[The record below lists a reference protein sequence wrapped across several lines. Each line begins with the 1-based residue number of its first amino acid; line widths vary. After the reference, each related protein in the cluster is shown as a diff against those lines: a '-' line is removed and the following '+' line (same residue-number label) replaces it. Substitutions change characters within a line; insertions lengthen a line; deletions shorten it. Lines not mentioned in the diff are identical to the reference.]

1 MTKEVERADYI
12 GPVRRFQ
19 LFYLQELTDGA
30 QSTKA
35 MDISPEVISR
45 LCQNIF
51 VDSIT
56 VDHMRFA
63 LSGLRK
69 EILPSPK
76 SGPDNP
82 FTKRAFPCLNLL
94 SKCLIAA
101 RANSKLAHD
110 SVSLLVSACDGI
122 CAWIHQLIL
131 EMMLGHMSGNR
142 QSERLQ
148 TAYKQWSKILYY
160 AISLHPTIQKA
171 YLRSDEFLTL
181 CMYLWTSS
189 DPSAGAGRKHV
200 FFVNWDDPS
209 QDYILQLTLRIV
221 RDPFGR
227 ATLVRKSNNFTS
239 KAKNTAPAWAQVH
252 IPEGL
257 RRLVTSLIQRTMQM
271 RWAIET
277 PGRFV
282 TGMVEFAGDV
292 TKVLEGLCETEDEDL
307 SKHLADANYLTE
319 FSLLQHACIVA
330 LGKAPSSELLDIV
343 LDSIAILTRIVGRQV
358 TGASHSWAHVI
369 SGKIIPTLAHLAVC
383 VSPADAPKSLK
394 DAFVSVVQ
402 SMTAATLYPR
412 VLDLLLTTPS
422 VTDTRNISE
431 DLKRPQAA
439 SLWDP
444 LWNTI
449 QMRLRIWKE
458 VKNASSFGL
467 CDNPRVSISVSIP
480 STRLR
485 YVMLMCVSLSVPRSR
500 EREPRSAGN
509 ALQSCTVRGS
519 VSTKTGSAGTG
530 RSVGRVTSI
539 IEVSVLPLSIV
550 SAPAKAWN
558 LHVFQ

>member
-1 MTKEVERADYI
+1 MSKMTKEVERADYI
-12 GPVRRFQ
+12 GPVRRFR
-19 LFYLQELTDGA
+19 LFVLQELTNGA

-35 MDISPEVISR
+35 MEMAPEYIYR
-45 LCQNIF
+45 LCQNLS

-101 RANSKLAHD
+101 RSNSKLASD
-110 SVSLLVSACDGI
+110 SVSLLVSSCDGI

-282 TGMVEFAGDV
+282 KGMVEFAGDV
-292 TKVLEGLCETEDEDL
+292 TRVLEGLCEAEDEDL
-307 SKHLADANYLTE
+307 NKHLTDADYLTE
-319 FSLLQHACIVA
+319 FSLLQYACVVA
-330 LGKAPSSELLDIV
+330 LGKAPPTELLEII
-343 LDSIAILTRIVGRQV
+343 LNSIAILTRIVSRQV
-358 TGASHSWAHVI
+358 TGASHSWRHVT
-369 SGKIIPTLAHLAVC
+369 SGKIIPTLAHLAIC
-383 VSPADAPKSLK
+383 IYSNDTPRALR
-394 DAFVSVVQ
+394 DAFLDVAHTLT
-402 SMTAATLYPR
+402 TASLYPR
-412 VLDLLLTTPS
+412 VLDLLLSTPS
-422 VTDTRNISE
+422 LTDTRAISE
-431 DLKRPQAA
+431 DLKRPQVAT
-439 SLWDP
+439 LWDP
-444 LWNTI
+444 LWNPLQT
-449 QMRLRIWKE
+449 RLKIWKE
-458 VKNASSFGL
+458 IKNASSFGL
-467 CDNPRVSISVSIP
+467 CDNPRANVCFSFWCISVYPDPEKKSD
-480 STRLR
+480 
-485 YVMLMCVSLSVPRSR
+485 
-500 EREPRSAGN
+500 
-509 ALQSCTVRGS
+509 
-519 VSTKTGSAGTG
+519 
-530 RSVGRVTSI
+530 
-539 IEVSVLPLSIV
+539 
-550 SAPAKAWN
+550 
-558 LHVFQ
+558 